1 MWPDGIRLVALGRQ
15 LSPGLQQLDTAT
27 QVATLL
33 AALGGL
39 CGVFGLMALRA
50 TGSNPVFRLL
60 GYLPVVSFA
69 ATLIA
74 GLAMLSGILT
84 SDAESPVTVVLVV
97 AGDLLGPAA

>member
-1 MWPDGIRLVALGRQ
+1 MGRQ

-27 QVATLL
+27 QLATLL

-39 CGVFGLMALRA
+39 CGVFGFMALGA

-60 GYLPVVSFA
+60 GYLPAISFA
-69 ATLIA
+69 AIVVG
-74 GLAMLSGILT
+74 GLAMLSGILE

-97 AGDLLGPAA
+97 VGDLLGPAA